1 MNGDANPSAGQ
12 SVFSR
17 PPRAQ
22 STPAA
27 ATRHAVAA
35 RSSAA
40 VPSVSV
46 PDTQRA
52 GISLPDAER
61 RVLEAQR
68 RRGANW
74 FYWIAGLS
82 FVNAVLALSGQGWR
96 FLLGLG
102 ITQLVQELA
111 HRSGGTGL
119 KAGIVGIAMI
129 VVFGVL
135 GERAV
140 AGYRWAFVLG
150 MALYALDGCVF
161 LVVRDWPALAF
172 HVFAL
177 VMIGRGYVAARRLPS
192 P

>member
-1 MNGDANPSAGQ
+1 MNGDANAPNAGQ

-22 STPAA
+22 STPGPAA
-27 ATRHAVAA
+27 RHAVAA
-35 RSSAA
+35 RSSAT
-40 VPSVSV
+40 PSASV
-46 PDTQRA
+46 PDTQRP
-52 GISLPDAER
+52 GISMPDAER
-61 RVLEAQR
+61 RALEAQR

-74 FYWIAGLS
+74 FYW
-82 FVNAVLALSGQGWR
+82 
-96 FLLGLG
+96 
-102 ITQLVQELA
+102 
-111 HRSGGTGL
+111 
-119 KAGIVGIAMI
+119 MI
-129 VVFGVL
+129 VVFGIL

-150 MALYALDGCVF
+150 MVLYALDGCLF
-161 LVVRDWPALAF
+161 LLVRDWPALGF

>member
-1 MNGDANPSAGQ
+1 MNGDAKAPDTGQ

-22 STPAA
+22 STPGP

-40 VPSVSV
+40 PSASV
-46 PDTQRA
+46 PDTQRT
-52 GISLPDAER
+52 GISTPDAER

-140 AGYRWAFVLG
+140 AGCRWAFVLG
-150 MALYALDGCVF
+150 MVLYALDGGLF
-161 LVVRDWPALAF
+161 LVLHDWPALGF

>member
-1 MNGDANPSAGQ
+1 MNGDANAPDAGQ

-22 STPAA
+22 STPRPAA
-27 ATRHAVAA
+27 GRVVAA
-35 RSSAA
+35 HSTAAPSA
-40 VPSVSV
+40 SV
-46 PDTQRA
+46 PGTQRP
-52 GISLPDAER
+52 GITTPDAER

-68 RRGANW
+68 RRGATW

-82 FVNAVLALSGQGWR
+82 FVNAVLMLTGQGWR

-102 ITQLVQELA
+102 ITELVRSLA
-111 HRSGGTGL
+111 QRSGGTGL
-119 KAGIVGIAMI
+119 KAAVVGIAMI

-150 MALYALDGCVF
+150 MVLYALDGCLF
-161 LVVRDWPALAF
+161 LVVRDWLALGF

-177 VMIGRGYVAARRLPS
+177 VMIGRGYVAACRLPS

>member
-1 MNGDANPSAGQ
+1 MNGDANAPNAGQ

-22 STPAA
+22 STPGPAA
-27 ATRHAVAA
+27 RQAVAA

-40 VPSVSV
+40 PSASV
-46 PDTQRA
+46 PDTQRP
-52 GISLPDAER
+52 GISMPDAER
-61 RVLEAQR
+61 RALEAQR

-82 FVNAVLALSGQGWR
+82 FVNAVLTLTGQGWR

-102 ITQLVQELA
+102 ITELVHELA
-111 HRSGGTGL
+111 QRSGGTGL
-119 KAGIVGIAMI
+119 KAAIVGIAMI

-150 MALYALDGCVF
+150 MVLYALDGCLF
-161 LVVRDWPALAF
+161 LLVRDWPALGF